1 MFARACGRCG
11 SLVGLGVTLSGRCA
25 RAGLHS
31 IVRLGGHGRSGSTPV
46 RPIRRP
52 ARPTRPAGTAP
63 KPWPRLGRAT
73 GLEVVGALVHV
84 VPGVAFD
91 PFEGDA
97 ASFHSAVDLLDQLQ
111 VLDGF
116 LVGLRPAAL
125 FPAESPLGHD
135 VDRVLRVGED
145 VQFFAG
151 LGRGLKQAQDGGQL
165 PQVVGA
171 LWPAA
176 RVPRVLV
183 HVPGPP
189 RGSGIAEGRTVCRR
203 RNRHA
208 LILSASHVPDRKR
221 DEAGVT
227 PRGRCGGCGWMGCH
241 SRACS
246 VRRSACQMWQIVEM
260 QP

>member
-11 SLVGLGVTLSGRCA
+11 SLIGLGVTLSGRCA

-52 ARPTRPAGTAP
+52 ARRARPTRPAGTAP

-73 GLEVVGALVHV
+73 GLVGLGAPSREVVGALVHV

-165 PQVVGA
+165 
-171 LWPAA
+171 
-176 RVPRVLV
+176 
-183 HVPGPP
+183 
-189 RGSGIAEGRTVCRR
+189 T
-203 RNRHA
+203 
-208 LILSASHVPDRKR
+208 
-221 DEAGVT
+221 
-227 PRGRCGGCGWMGCH
+227 
-241 SRACS
+241 
-246 VRRSACQMWQIVEM
+246 
-260 QP
+260 